1 MSHLDEI
8 IARVDAAI
16 EESVIAHMNE
26 LLIALSD
33 DAELSRE
40 DRYTQ
45 QQRLRTAI
53 AHHGRKH
60 KEDMEARHEQLTKG
74 GTILWIKM
82 SVWLPTRR
90 QPQVKLRHKLG
101 RTTPVVVR
109 HDCGRYPEPD
119 RQSAGWRPVLQ

>member
-1 MSHLDEI
+1 MSHLDEV

-16 EESVIAHMNE
+16 EESVIAH
-26 LLIALSD
+26 IALSD

-74 GTILWIKM
+74 GTIL
-82 SVWLPTRR
+82 
-90 QPQVKLRHKLG
+90 
-101 RTTPVVVR
+101 
-109 HDCGRYPEPD
+109 
-119 RQSAGWRPVLQ
+119 